1 MVPSHGDPLEYDLEG
16 VYRLVGI
23 EPPSLQGTE
32 VEALTGVD
40 SERSVRWW
48 RAMGF
53 PEVTPGE
60 IAFGPEDVDIVR
72 RIGTMIA
79 AGAMSDDDVARL
91 ARLMG
96 ASFSRLVKAQLAA
109 IPALPATVVTGQ
121 MDRSEDLDRI
131 DGDIESDAIGF
142 VENTMNYVWRR
153 HLLAALA
160 QSLAVGADDELR
172 AVGFAD
178 LSGFSR
184 ISKRASAEEITE
196 IVETFEAEAFD
207 VVSAHESRVV
217 KLIGDEVMF
226 VAESFDDAVEISL
239 DLISRL
245 LPVEA
250 VPPVHCGVAAG
261 PTVLVGGDV
270 FGQTVNLASRLTD
283 QARPDSVVVSRRD
296 GQHLLDRDDLDV
308 RAPHRSLDLKGV
320 GRMHIL
326 AIRPLGTDHEV
337 QIDMNGRHAER
348 QAPIEPLELRSEDT

>member
-1 MVPSHGDPLEYDLEG
+1 MTGTRSLPRSSHNGGMTALQGDPLKYDLEG

-23 EPPSLQGTE
+23 EPPSLQRAE

-53 PEVTPGE
+53 PEVMPGE
-60 IAFGPEDVDIVR
+60 IAFGTEDVDIVR
-72 RIGTMIA
+72 RLDTMIA

-96 ASFSRLVKAQLAA
+96 ASFSRLVEAELAV
-109 IPALPATVVTGQ
+109 IPALIATVAAGET
-121 MDRSEDLDRI
+121 DRSEALDRFG
-131 DGDIESDAIGF
+131 GDIESDAICF

-160 QSLAVGADDELR
+160 QSFSVGADDELR

-196 IVETFEAEAFD
+196 IVETFEAVAFD

-217 KLIGDEVMF
+217 KFIGDEVMF

-250 VPPVHCGVAAG
+250 IPNPLAESIRFSTAAEQSCTKYPNSPVS
-261 PTVLVGGDV
+261 P
-270 FGQTVNLASRLTD
+270 
-283 QARPDSVVVSRRD
+283 
-296 GQHLLDRDDLDV
+296 
-308 RAPHRSLDLKGV
+308 
-320 GRMHIL
+320 M
-326 AIRPLGTDHEV
+326 
-337 QIDMNGRHAER
+337 
-348 QAPIEPLELRSEDT
+348 

>member
-1 MVPSHGDPLEYDLEG
+1 MAALHGDPQYDLEG

-23 EPPSLQGTE
+23 ELPSLRRAE

-40 SERSVRWW
+40 SERSLRWW

-60 IAFGPEDVDIVR
+60 IAFGTEDVDIVR
-72 RIGTMIA
+72 RLDTIIA
-79 AGAMSDDDVARL
+79 AGRVSDDDVARL

-96 ASFSRLVKAQLAA
+96 ASFSRLVEAQLAV
-109 IPALPATVVTGQ
+109 IPALLATVATGQ

-142 VENTMNYVWRR
+142 VESTMNYVWRR

-160 QSLAVGADDELR
+160 QGLSAGEDDELR

-184 ISKRASAEEITE
+184 ISKRASAETITE
-196 IVETFEAEAFD
+196 IVETFEAAAID
-207 VVSAHESRVV
+207 VVSAHEGRVV

-226 VAESFDDAVEISL
+226 VAESFDDAVGISL

-245 LPVEA
+245 RPVET

-283 QARPDSVVVSRRD
+283 QARPHSVVVSRRD
-296 GQHLLDRDDLDV
+296 GQHFLDRDDLDV
-308 RAPHRSLDLKGV
+308 RAPHRSIDLKGV
-320 GRMHIL
+320 GRMHVL
-326 AIRPLGTDHEV
+326 AIRPLGTDPE
-337 QIDMNGRHAER
+337 A
-348 QAPIEPLELRSEDT
+348 

>member
-1 MVPSHGDPLEYDLEG
+1 MTAPQGNPLEYDLEG

-23 EPPSLQGTE
+23 EPPSLQRAE
-32 VEALTGVD
+32 VEALAGID
-40 SERSVRWW
+40 AARSVRWW

-72 RIGTMIA
+72 RLDTMIA

-96 ASFSRLVKAQLAA
+96 ASFSRLVEAQLAV
-109 IPALPATVVTGQ
+109 IPALLATVPAAPV
-121 MDRSEDLDRI
+121 DRI
-131 DGDIESDAIGF
+131 DGDAGSDAIGF
-142 VENTMNYVWRR
+142 VESTMNYVWRR

-160 QSLAVGADDELR
+160 QSLSVGDDDGPR
-172 AVGFAD
+172 TVGFAD

-184 ISKRASAEEITE
+184 ISKTASADEITE
-196 IVETFEAEAFD
+196 IVEIFETTALD
-207 VVSAHESRVV
+207 VVSAHEGRVV
-217 KLIGDEVMF
+217 KFIGDEVMF
-226 VAESFDDAVEISL
+226 VAHSFDDAIEISL

-245 LPVEA
+245 RPVEA
-250 VPPVHCGVAAG
+250 LPPLHCGIATG

-270 FGQTVNLASRLTD
+270 FGLTVNLASRLTD
-283 QARPDSVVVSRRD
+283 QARPDSVVVTRRD

-326 AIRPLGTDHEV
+326 SIRP
-337 QIDMNGRHAER
+337 AENR
-348 QAPIEPLELRSEDT
+348 Q

>member
-1 MVPSHGDPLEYDLEG
+1 MTTSQGNPFGYDLEG

-23 EPPSLQGTE
+23 EPPSLQRAE
-32 VEALTGVD
+32 VEALAGVD

-60 IAFGPEDVDIVR
+60 IAFGTEDVDIVR
-72 RIGTMIA
+72 RLDSMIA
-79 AGAMSDDDVARL
+79 AGAVSDDDVARL

-96 ASFSRLVKAQLAA
+96 ASFSRLVEAQLAV
-109 IPALPATVVTGQ
+109 IPALLAAVPAAHA
-121 MDRSEDLDRI
+121 DRLGALDRI
-131 DGDIESDAIGF
+131 EGDVGSDAIGF
-142 VENTMNYVWRR
+142 VESTMNYVWRR

-160 QSLAVGADDELR
+160 HSLSMGEDNGIR
-172 AVGFAD
+172 TVGFAD

-184 ISKRASAEEITE
+184 ISKSASAEEITE
-196 IVETFEAEAFD
+196 IVEIFETAAFD
-207 VVSAHESRVV
+207 VVSAHAGRVV

-226 VAESFDDAVEISL
+226 VADSFDDAIEISL

-245 LPVEA
+245 RPIEALP
-250 VPPVHCGVAAG
+250 PLHCGIATG
-261 PTVLVGGDV
+261 STVLVGGDV

-283 QARPDSVVVSRRD
+283 QARSDSVAVTRRD

-308 RAPHRSLDLKGV
+308 RAPHRSVDLKGV

-326 AIRPLGTDHEV
+326 AIRPLDTDHDV
-337 QIDMNGRHAER
+337 
-348 QAPIEPLELRSEDT
+348 

>member
-1 MVPSHGDPLEYDLEG
+1 MTTPQGNPLEYDLEG

-23 EPPSLQGTE
+23 EPPSLQRAE
-32 VEALTGVD
+32 VEALAGVD

-60 IAFGPEDVDIVR
+60 IAFGTEDVDIVR
-72 RIGTMIA
+72 RLDTMIA

-96 ASFSRLVKAQLAA
+96 ASFSRLVEAQLAVV
-109 IPALPATVVTGQ
+109 PALLATVPAAQV
-121 MDRSEDLDRI
+121 DRSGALGRI
-131 DGDIESDAIGF
+131 DGDVESDAIGF
-142 VENTMNYVWRR
+142 VESTMNYVWRR
-153 HLLAALA
+153 HLLSALA
-160 QSLAVGADDELR
+160 QRLSMGEDDGLR
-172 AVGFAD
+172 TVGFVD

-184 ISKRASAEEITE
+184 ISKKASAEELTE
-196 IVETFEAEAFD
+196 IVEIFETAAFD
-207 VVSAHESRVV
+207 VVSAHAGRVV

-226 VAESFDDAVEISL
+226 VADSFDDAIEISL

-245 LPVEA
+245 QPIEA
-250 VPPVHCGVAAG
+250 VPAVHCGIATG

-283 QARPDSVVVSRRD
+283 QARPDSVAVTRRD

-308 RAPHRSLDLKGV
+308 RSPHRSLDLKGV

-326 AIRPLGTDHEV
+326 AIRPLATDPDV
-337 QIDMNGRHAER
+337 
-348 QAPIEPLELRSEDT
+348 

>member
-1 MVPSHGDPLEYDLEG
+1 MTAPQGNPLEYDLEG

-23 EPPSLQGTE
+23 EPPSLHRAE

-40 SERSVRWW
+40 SERSARWW

-60 IAFGPEDVDIVR
+60 IAFGTEDVDIVR
-72 RIGTMIA
+72 RLDTMIA

-96 ASFSRLVKAQLAA
+96 ASFSRLVEAQLAV
-109 IPALPATVVTGQ
+109 IPALLATVPAGQ
-121 MDRSEDLDRI
+121 VDRSGALDRI
-131 DGDIESDAIGF
+131 DGNVESDAIGF
-142 VENTMNYVWRR
+142 VESTMNYVWRR

-160 QSLAVGADDELR
+160 QSLSVGEDDGLR
-172 AVGFAD
+172 TVGFAD

-184 ISKRASAEEITE
+184 ISKKASAEEITE
-196 IVETFEAEAFD
+196 IVEIFETTAFD
-207 VVSAHESRVV
+207 VVSAHEGRVV

-226 VAESFDDAVEISL
+226 VAESFDDAIEISL

-245 LPVEA
+245 RPVEA
-250 VPPVHCGVAAG
+250 LPPLHCGIATG

-283 QARPDSVVVSRRD
+283 QARPDSVVVTRRD

-326 AIRPLGTDHEV
+326 AIRPLGTDH
-337 QIDMNGRHAER
+337 D
-348 QAPIEPLELRSEDT
+348 L

>member
-1 MVPSHGDPLEYDLEG
+1 MSPSHDDPLEYDLEG
-16 VYRLVGI
+16 AHRLVGI
-23 EPPSLQGTE
+23 EPPSLQRAE
-32 VEALTGVD
+32 VAALTGVD
-40 SERSVRWW
+40 PERSVRWW

-72 RIGTMIA
+72 RLGTMIA

-96 ASFSRLVKAQLAA
+96 ASFSRLVKAQLAV
-109 IPALPATVVTGQ
+109 IPALPAAVATGQ
-121 MDRSEDLDRI
+121 MNGSEDLDRV
-131 DGDIESDAIGF
+131 DGDIGSDAIDF
-142 VENTMNYVWRR
+142 VETTMNYVWRR
-153 HLLAALA
+153 HLLAALT
-160 QSLAVGADDELR
+160 QSLSVGADDERR

-226 VAESFDDAVEISL
+226 VAESFDEAVEISL

-245 LPVEA
+245 LPIEA
-250 VPPVHCGVAAG
+250 VPPVHCGVATG

-296 GQHLLDRDDLDV
+296 GLHLLDRDDLDV
-308 RAPHRSLDLKGV
+308 RAPHRSVDLKGV

-326 AIRPLGTDHEV
+326 AIRPLSTDHEV
-337 QIDMNGRHAER
+337 QIDMEGQSRRAR
-348 QAPIEPLELRSEDT
+348 GPD

>member
-1 MVPSHGDPLEYDLEG
+1 MAPSHGDPLDYDLEG

-23 EPPSLQGTE
+23 EPPSLQRAE
-32 VEALTGVD
+32 VEALAGVD

-60 IAFGPEDVDIVR
+60 IAFGPEDVDVVR

-121 MDRSEDLDRI
+121 MDRSEGLDRI

-160 QSLAVGADDELR
+160 QSLSVGADDELR

-245 LPVEA
+245 QPVEA

-261 PTVLVGGDV
+261 PTVVVGGDV

-326 AIRPLGTDHEV
+326 AIRQLGTDHEV
-337 QIDMNGRHAER
+337 QLDMKGRHAET
-348 QAPIEPLELRSEDT
+348 QAPIEPLALRSEDT

>member
-1 MVPSHGDPLEYDLEG
+1 MTAPQGNPLEYDLEG

-23 EPPSLQGTE
+23 EPPSLQRSD
-32 VEALTGVD
+32 VEALAGVD
-40 SERSVRWW
+40 SARSVRWW

-60 IAFGPEDVDIVR
+60 IAFGTEDVDIVR
-72 RIGTMIA
+72 RLDTMIA

-96 ASFSRLVKAQLAA
+96 ASFSRLVEAQLAVMPA
-109 IPALPATVVTGQ
+109 LLATIPAGQ
-121 MDRSEDLDRI
+121 IDRSGALDRI
-131 DGDIESDAIGF
+131 DGDVESDAIGF
-142 VENTMNYVWRR
+142 VESTMSYVWRR

-160 QSLAVGADDELR
+160 QSMSVGEDDGLR
-172 AVGFAD
+172 TVGFAD
-178 LSGFSR
+178 LSGFSQ
-184 ISKRASAEEITE
+184 ISKKASAEEITE
-196 IVETFEAEAFD
+196 IVEIFETAAFD
-207 VVSAHESRVV
+207 VVSAHTGRVV

-226 VAESFDDAVEISL
+226 VAESFDDAIEISL

-245 LPVEA
+245 RPVEA
-250 VPPVHCGVAAG
+250 LPPVHCGIATG

-283 QARPDSVVVSRRD
+283 QARPDSVVVTRRD

-326 AIRPLGTDHEV
+326 AIRPLDTDHDA
-337 QIDMNGRHAER
+337 QIDLSEGSSHRNER
-348 QAPIEPLELRSEDT
+348 N